1 MSQPVASVR
10 DPALA
15 HAEPTYVAPGLVRL
29 DADGAPH
36 LVGGRCR
43 NCGVHSFPKAGICSA
58 CLSEEIE
65 TVDLAREGRL
75 YSYSVVHQAPRG
87 WRVPYALGYVDLP
100 GDIRVLAHLDAEPSR
115 LRIDMPV
122 RLGVGEVGADA
133 SGRTLVTY
141 TFSPIE

>member
-1 MSQPVASVR
+1 MSRTVVS

-15 HAEPTYVAPGLVRL
+15 DAEPAYVATGLVRF
-29 DADGAPH
+29 DSDGRPR
-36 LVGGRCR
+36 LVGGRCGS
-43 NCGVHSFPKAGICSA
+43 CGAHSFPRAAICTG
-58 CLSEEIE
+58 CLSEAIE
-65 TVDLAREGRL
+65 TVDLARDGRL

-87 WRVPYALGYVDLP
+87 WRVPYALGYVDLA
-100 GDIRVLAHLDAEPSR
+100 DDVRVLAHLDADPSR

-141 TFSPIE
+141 TFTPIE